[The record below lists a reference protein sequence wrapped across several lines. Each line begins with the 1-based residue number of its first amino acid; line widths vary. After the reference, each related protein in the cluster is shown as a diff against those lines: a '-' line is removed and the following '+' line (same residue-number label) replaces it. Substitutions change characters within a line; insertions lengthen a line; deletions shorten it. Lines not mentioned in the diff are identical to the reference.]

1 MPITSG
7 KLIAI
12 EGIDGSGKRT
22 QVELLAS
29 ALRQRGYSVH
39 QTGFPKYESTFGKLI
54 GQFLD
59 GQLGAL
65 ETVDPRFTALL
76 YAGDRLEA
84 KPELDAALGK
94 GQIVLADRY
103 IGSNLAHQG
112 ARTAPESRA
121 QFIDWIRHVEYSI
134 YGLPREQLVLYLRVT
149 PEQAQKMVLQKNA
162 REYTAAAQDLQ
173 EASLLHLQTAAEVYE
188 SSEPLQRRTA
198 SASLELRRPPGSIAR
213 ESDAAVAGC
222 GWGGKRRSCRFR
234 RSRRRSLVFRWRGG
248 CGVGGCGCR
257 RGRRRGVGRCGLA
270 VARGRDSRG
279 GCGCRR
285 RFFV

>member
-1 MPITSG
+1 MPIATG

-39 QTGFPKYESTFGKLI
+39 QTGFPKYDSTFGKLI

-59 GQLGAL
+59 GQLGPL

-84 KPELDAALGK
+84 KPELDAAMNK

-112 ARTAPESRA
+112 ARTAPESRT

-173 EASLLHLQTAAEVYE
+173 EASLLHLQTAAEVYDQLSAQAPWVTIQCCD
-188 SSEPLQRRTA
+188 SSSDMMHPAAQIAAEILSVVEPVLAQTVLAQTA
-198 SASLELRRPPGSIAR
+198 LPHADVPE
-213 ESDAAVAGC
+213 
-222 GWGGKRRSCRFR
+222 
-234 RSRRRSLVFRWRGG
+234 
-248 CGVGGCGCR
+248 
-257 RGRRRGVGRCGLA
+257 GL
-270 VARGRDSRG
+270 
-279 GCGCRR
+279 
-285 RFFV
+285 

>member
-1 MPITSG
+1 MPISSG

-22 QVELLAS
+22 QVELLAG

-84 KPELDAALGK
+84 KPELDTALSK

-112 ARTAPESRA
+112 ARTDPETRT

-149 PEQAQKMVLQKNA
+149 PEQAQKLVLRKTA

-173 EASLLHLQTAAEVYE
+173 EASLHHLQSAAEVYDQLAAQAPWVTVQCFDSARNVMYSPE
-188 SSEPLQRRTA
+188 EIAAEILSVVEPVLAQTVLTQTDLTPTDLPRTN
-198 SASLELRRPPGSIAR
+198 PPG
-213 ESDAAVAGC
+213 
-222 GWGGKRRSCRFR
+222 GG
-234 RSRRRSLVFRWRGG
+234 
-248 CGVGGCGCR
+248 
-257 RGRRRGVGRCGLA
+257 
-270 VARGRDSRG
+270 
-279 GCGCRR
+279 
-285 RFFV
+285 

>member
-1 MPITSG
+1 MPITPG

-39 QTGFPKYESTFGKLI
+39 QTGFPKYHSTFGKLI

-59 GQLGAL
+59 GQLGPL

-84 KPELDAALGK
+84 KPELDTALNQ

-112 ARTAPESRA
+112 ARSSPETRNA
-121 QFIDWIRHVEYSI
+121 FIDWIRHVEYSI
-134 YGLPREQLVLYLRVT
+134 YGLPREHLVLYLRVT
-149 PEQAQKMVLQKNA
+149 PEQAQKLVLQKTA
-162 REYTAAAQDLQ
+162 REYTSAAQDLQ
-173 EASLLHLQTAAEVYE
+173 EASINHLQSAAAVYDQLATQAPWVTIQCFDTARDAMYSPEEIAAEILCVVE
-188 SSEPLQRRTA
+188 ALLAQTVGGPTVKVPTA
-198 SASLELRRPPGSIAR
+198 SAQADLTRTRPPG
-213 ESDAAVAGC
+213 
-222 GWGGKRRSCRFR
+222 GG
-234 RSRRRSLVFRWRGG
+234 
-248 CGVGGCGCR
+248 
-257 RGRRRGVGRCGLA
+257 
-270 VARGRDSRG
+270 
-279 GCGCRR
+279 
-285 RFFV
+285 

>member
-1 MPITSG
+1 MPITQG

-39 QTGFPKYESTFGKLI
+39 QTGFPKYDSTFGKLI

-59 GQLGAL
+59 GQLGPL

-84 KPELDAALGK
+84 KPELDAALSQ

-112 ARTAPESRA
+112 ARTLPENRSA
-121 QFIDWIRHVEYSI
+121 FIDWIRHVEYSI
-134 YGLPREQLVLYLRVT
+134 YGLPREQLILYLRVT
-149 PEQAQKMVLQKNA
+149 PEQAQKLVLQKTA
-162 REYTAAAQDLQ
+162 REYTSATQDLQ
-173 EASLLHLQTAAEVYE
+173 EASIHHLRSAAAVYDQLAAHAPWVTIQCFDSGCNVMHSPETIATEILSVVEPVLSQTVGTQTVGLQTDLA
-188 SSEPLQRRTA
+188 Q
-198 SASLELRRPPGSIAR
+198 ASLTRTNIPG
-213 ESDAAVAGC
+213 
-222 GWGGKRRSCRFR
+222 GG
-234 RSRRRSLVFRWRGG
+234 
-248 CGVGGCGCR
+248 
-257 RGRRRGVGRCGLA
+257 
-270 VARGRDSRG
+270 
-279 GCGCRR
+279 
-285 RFFV
+285 